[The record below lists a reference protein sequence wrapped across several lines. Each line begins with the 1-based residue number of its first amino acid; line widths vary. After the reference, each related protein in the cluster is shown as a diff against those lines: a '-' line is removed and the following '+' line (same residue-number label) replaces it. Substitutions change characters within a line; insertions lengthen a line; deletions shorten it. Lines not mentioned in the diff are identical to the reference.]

1 MEDISTIAF
10 AGVRDLDPTAV
21 KPTIGDQV
29 SRRDEAALS
38 HGVGEGGDDVGDV
51 HRSPPLLQE
60 TDSIRTVLDR

>member
-38 HGVGEGGDDVGDV
+38 LASEKAAMTLATFIARRHCCK
-51 HRSPPLLQE
+51 RP
-60 TDSIRTVLDR
+60 TVLEQY